1 LVTRRSRKTRDEIDQ
16 KAWAILAARTPSAGK
31 PEGFARSGRPA
42 NFEELAVAEESYG
55 DYSHAWSEYLHEFY
69 RFKTVDFFAVEPP
82 ARFSPG
88 RRALLAGVAEALSTR
103 FNLPVPDWTQKSE
116 YTLAEPWDPSA
127 ELSPGVSIEER
138 MTYAS
143 PVFRKHN
150 VVFKERS
157 LIVL

>member
-1 LVTRRSRKTRDEIDQ
+1 M
-16 KAWAILAARTPSAGK
+16 
-31 PEGFARSGRPA
+31 
-42 NFEELAVAEESYG
+42 
-55 DYSHAWSEYLHEFY
+55 
-69 RFKTVDFFAVEPP
+69 DFFAVEPP

-88 RRALLAGVAEALSTR
+88 RRALLAGVAETLSTR

-127 ELSPGVSIEER
+127 ELFPGVSIEER